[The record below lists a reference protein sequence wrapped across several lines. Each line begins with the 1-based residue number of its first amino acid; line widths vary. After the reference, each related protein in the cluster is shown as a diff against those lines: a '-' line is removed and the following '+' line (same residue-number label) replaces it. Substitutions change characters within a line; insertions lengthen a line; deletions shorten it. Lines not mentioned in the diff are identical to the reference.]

1 MDAGGLGP
9 AMKIIFCA
17 VVWGDLHSRLFL
29 EFCLQSLMHPSNL
42 YSIEGRAELLIL
54 TDPATSKYF
63 AGEHRDGR
71 IRALEAWLPIRV
83 ESLPQNVRPDQSPY
97 PVQANAHRRAMQYA
111 LEKGAAVSFLVPDGV
126 VANGFCLSLLR
137 KLDLGYRAVCGLS
150 MRATLETAIEAIRAE
165 DGLLVSGLPNRT
177 LVRIALEHMHPL
189 FLTSY
194 WNAPRFNKMPYTML
208 WGDETQ
214 LIARTFALHPYL
226 VVPTEESATF
236 QGTADSD
243 LPGYYSPEETCVI
256 TDSDELLVC
265 ELALANHFAPAFG
278 PGPASVQGV
287 AEWAKGAVHAS
298 QWRNLGHRFWFHT
311 DDAPPLSGWR
321 AADEM
326 IVRQI
331 AH

>member
-1 MDAGGLGP
+1 
-9 AMKIIFCA
+9 MKIIFCA

-42 YSIEGRAELLIL
+42 YAVEGRAELLIL
-54 TDPATSKYF
+54 TDPATAKHF
-63 AGEHRDGR
+63 AGEHRNGR

-97 PVQANAHRRAMQYA
+97 LVQANAHRRAMQYA

-194 WNAPRFNKMPYTML
+194 WNAPRFNKMPYTLL
-208 WGDETQ
+208 WGDDNQ

-226 VVPTEESATF
+226 VVPTEESAGF

-243 LPGYYSPEETCVI
+243 LPGYYSPAETCVI

-278 PGPASVQGV
+278 PGPATERGV

-298 QWRNLGHRFWFHT
+298 QWRNLEHRFWFHT

-326 IVRQI
+326 IIKQI
-331 AH
+331 HGQHTKDAA

>member
-1 MDAGGLGP
+1 
-9 AMKIIFCA
+9 MKPIVFVA
-17 VVWGDLHSRLFL
+17 AVWGDLYCRLFL

-42 YSIEGRAELLIL
+42 YAIQGRAELLIL
-54 TDPATSKYF
+54 TDPASVHYF
-63 AGEHRDGR
+63 HGKKRDGR
-71 IRALEAWLPIRV
+71 IRALESWLPIV
-83 ESLPQNVRPDQSPY
+83 IETLPANVRLDQSPY
-97 PVQANAHRRAMQYA
+97 TVQANAHRRAMQYA

-137 KLDLGYRAVCGLS
+137 KLDSGYRAVCGLS
-150 MRATLETAIEAIRAE
+150 MRATLETAIQAIRAE
-165 DGLLVSGLPNRT
+165 DGLLASGLPNRT

-194 WNAPRFNKMPYTML
+194 WNAPRFNKMPYTLL
-208 WGDETQ
+208 WGDDNQ

-243 LPGYYSPEETCVI
+243 LPGYYSPEETCVV
-256 TDSDELLVC
+256 TDSDDLLVC

-278 PGPASVQGV
+278 PGPASVDSV
-287 AEWAKGAVHAS
+287 AHWASQPGTVHAS
-298 QWRNLGHRFWFHT
+298 QWKNLEHRFWFHT
-311 DDAPPLSGWR
+311 DDSPPLSGWR

-331 AH
+331 AHQAPAA